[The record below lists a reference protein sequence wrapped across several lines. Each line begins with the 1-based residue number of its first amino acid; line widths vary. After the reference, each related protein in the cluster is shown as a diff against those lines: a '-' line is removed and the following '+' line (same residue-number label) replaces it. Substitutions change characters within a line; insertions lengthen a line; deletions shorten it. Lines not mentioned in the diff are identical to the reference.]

1 MTMQQINNNPQ
12 TPLEKLISDK
22 RRIKRQ
28 CIIQKQKLNDDFSYI
43 QEHAGSLL
51 LSGVTSLLFP
61 NSKSEKKES
70 IPTVS
75 TSETP
80 LSSIGISDYLHIAQG
95 IFHWYGMLH
104 VLCCL
109 LGEYERLRAGLQA
122 CCSRKRNSREQLIY
136 VRGHIFL
143 SIINVK

>member
-61 NSKSEKKES
+61 NSKSEKKNLSPLFLPAKRHYRLLEF
-70 IPTVS
+70 PTIY
-75 TSETP
+75 TS
-80 LSSIGISDYLHIAQG
+80 LRAFS
-95 IFHWYGMLH
+95 HWYGMLH

>member
-43 QEHAGSLL
+43 QEHAGILL

-61 NSKSEKKES
+61 NSKSEKKR
-70 IPTVS
+70 IYPHCFYQRNAIIVYWNFRLS
-75 TSETP
+75 THRSGHFPIGMGCCTSFAVYLGNTKGSE
-80 LSSIGISDYLHIAQG
+80 LVYRLVVQEKEIA
-95 IFHWYGMLH
+95 
-104 VLCCL
+104 V
-109 LGEYERLRAGLQA
+109 
-122 CCSRKRNSREQLIY
+122 N
-136 VRGHIFL
+136 
-143 SIINVK
+143 N

>member
-95 IFHWYGMLH
+95 IFPLVWD
-104 VLCCL
+104 VARPL
-109 LGEYERLRAGLQA
+109 LFSLGNTEGSELVYRL
-122 CCSRKRNSREQLIY
+122 
-136 VRGHIFL
+136 V
-143 SIINVK
+143 VKKKK

>member
-80 LSSIGISDYLHIAQG
+80 LSSIGISDYLH
-95 IFHWYGMLH
+95 L
-104 VLCCL
+104 
-109 LGEYERLRAGLQA
+109 
-122 CCSRKRNSREQLIY
+122 SLI
-136 VRGHIFL
+136 HI
-143 SIINVK
+143 

>member
-1 MTMQQINNNPQ
+1 MTMQQINNRPQ

-28 CIIQKQKLNDDFSYI
+28 CVIQEQKLNNDFSYI

-70 IPTVS
+70 APSS
-75 TSETP
+75 TTGSTP
-80 LSSIGISDYLHIAQG
+80 LSSIGLTDYLHIAHG
-95 IFHWYGMLH
+95 IFPLIWD
-104 VLCCL
+104 VARPFL
-109 LGEYERLRAGLQA
+109 LTWGLRKAQNWFTGLLF
-122 CCSRKRNSREQLIY
+122 K
-136 VRGHIFL
+136 
-143 SIINVK
+143 KKK

>member
-1 MTMQQINNNPQ
+1 MTIQQINNNPQ

-61 NSKSEKKES
+61 PAKRHYRLLEF
-70 IPTVS
+70 PTIY
-75 TSETP
+75 TS
-80 LSSIGISDYLHIAQG
+80 LRAFS
-95 IFHWYGMLH
+95 HWYGMLH

>member
-95 IFHWYGMLH
+95 IFPLVWD
-104 VLCCL
+104 VARPL
-109 LGEYERLRAGLQA
+109 LFTWGIRKAQSLFTGLLF
-122 CCSRKRNSREQLIY
+122 K
-136 VRGHIFL
+136 
-143 SIINVK
+143 KKK

>member
-61 NSKSEKKES
+61 NSKSEKR
-70 IPTVS
+70 IYPHCFYQRNAIIVYWNFRLS
-75 TSETP
+75 THRSGHFP
-80 LSSIGISDYLHIAQG
+80 
-95 IFHWYGMLH
+95 HWYGMLH

-122 CCSRKRNSREQLIY
+122 CCSRKEIAVN
-136 VRGHIFL
+136 
-143 SIINVK
+143 N

>member
-80 LSSIGISDYLHIAQG
+80 
-95 IFHWYGMLH
+95 
-104 VLCCL
+104 
-109 LGEYERLRAGLQA
+109 
-122 CCSRKRNSREQLIY
+122 
-136 VRGHIFL
+136 
-143 SIINVK
+143 